1 MNFKEVRSFV
11 IENIPMGRQAT
22 LSCIFLSVNFTAHI
36 SEKTFMWMN
45 LIFEF
50 KANLIPCK
58 GT

>member
-36 SEKTFMWMN
+36 SEKTCVD
-45 LIFEF
+45 EF
-50 KANLIPCK
+50 NI
-58 GT
+58 